1 MNNPIWTI
9 CIATVPPRA
18 HHLDRLLKVLL
29 PQIEKHKG
37 KIELLIFWN
46 NFEYSL
52 GFLRQ
57 AMLEEAKGQYI
68 NHLDD
73 DDLVPDD
80 YCDTIL
86 PLLDGVDYIGHK
98 VKLFDLGKEMPP
110 VFHSL
115 KYTEWTQDDDGY
127 YRGVT
132 HLNPTRTALAR
143 ESSFPVEYNI
153 GEDAAWATGMKGRCK
168 TEHFIDRFMYT
179 YFHAG
184 DESVAY
190 KYADNGVAEQVHFQN
205 YQPHPDD
212 TPIRPII
219 KSKYVRFHPRS
230 TEDANNN

>member
-1 MNNPIWTI
+1 MTSKPNWTI
-9 CIATVPPRA
+9 CIATVPDRA
-18 HHLDRLLKVLL
+18 YHFDRLMKVLL
-29 PQIEKHKG
+29 PQINKYKG
-37 KIELLIFWN
+37 QIEVLVFWN

-52 GFLRQ
+52 GYLRQ
-57 AMLEEAKGQYI
+57 AMLDEAQGEYI

-73 DDLVPDD
+73 DDLIPDD
-80 YCDTIL
+80 YCETIL

-110 VFHSL
+110 VYHSL
-115 KYTEWTQDDDGY
+115 KYNEWSQDDEGY

-132 HLNPTRTALAR
+132 HLNPVRTVLAR
-143 ESSFPVEYNI
+143 ESKFPIEYNI
-153 GEDAAWATGMKGRCK
+153 GEDAQWASGMKGKCK

-190 KYADNGVAEQVHFQN
+190 KYAENGVAEQVHPQN
-205 YQPHPDD
+205 YSREPND

-219 KSKYVRFHPRS
+219 NSKYVRFHSNS
-230 TEDANNN
+230 TKDK